1 MAMTKIT
8 NLIDTDNKSE
18 YITKMWTAAYPVLRE
33 KYVLTSKLG
42 KVNIADAKKYEGDLE
57 GLLRDKLEIRQEYIL
72 PTMLVNGYI
81 NSQSYKGDK
90 LEFVYVDDRMLNR
103 YLQAFKR
110 SEVIRK
116 K

>member
-1 MAMTKIT
+1 
-8 NLIDTDNKSE
+8 
-18 YITKMWTAAYPVLRE
+18 
-33 KYVLTSKLG
+33 
-42 KVNIADAKKYEGDLE
+42 
-57 GLLRDKLEIRQEYIL
+57 
-72 PTMLVNGYI
+72 MLVNGYI

>member
-1 MAMTKIT
+1 MAMSKIS

-18 YITKMWTAAYPVLRE
+18 YITKMWTAVYPVLRE

-57 GLLRDKLEIRQEYIL
+57 GLLRDKLEIRQEFIL
-72 PTMLVNGYI
+72 PTML
-81 NSQSYKGDK
+81 
-90 LEFVYVDDRMLNR
+90 VYVDDRMLNR

>member
-18 YITKMWTAAYPVLRE
+18 YITKMWTAVYPVLRE
-33 KYVLTSKLG
+33 KYVLTNKLG

-81 NSQSYKGDK
+81 YSQSYKGDK